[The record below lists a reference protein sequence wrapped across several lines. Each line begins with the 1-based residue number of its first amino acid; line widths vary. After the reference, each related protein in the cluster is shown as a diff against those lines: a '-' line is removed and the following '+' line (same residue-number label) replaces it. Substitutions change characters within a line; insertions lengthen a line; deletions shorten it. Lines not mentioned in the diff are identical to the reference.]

1 MTNGEKIKEIF
12 PNIKIITQ
20 YDNPFGD
27 RFMVFRLNN
36 ENMQINM
43 EWWNTEYKEP
53 TTECGPKI
61 DKSAMM
67 HEIYMQGVNMAGEY
81 QGCWVRF
88 KEIEKI
94 VDRYVR

>member
-1 MTNGEKIKEIF
+1 MTNGEKTLNVF
-12 PNIKIITQ
+12 PNATTRI
-20 YDNPFGD
+20 
-27 RFMVFRLNN
+27 VEN
-36 ENMQINM
+36 EGFTYIEVEQNDKWIADFDM
-43 EWWNTEYKEP
+43 EWWNAEYKEP
-53 TTECGPKI
+53 TIEHEQKI

-67 HEIYMQGVNMAGEY
+67 HEIYMQGVNMGGEY

>member
-1 MTNGEKIKEIF
+1 MTNGEKIKEVF
-12 PNIKIITQ
+12 PNGIYPSSGTW
-20 YDNPFGD
+20 
-27 RFMVFRLNN
+27 RSM
-36 ENMQINM
+36 
-43 EWWNTEYKEP
+43 EYKEP
-53 TTECGPKI
+53 TMEHVPKI

>member
-1 MTNGEKIKEIF
+1 MTKEVESAIEALKRDIHNAKLSGYQTYHYEMAIKALE
-12 PNIKIITQ
+12 Q
-20 YDNPFGD
+20 
-27 RFMVFRLNN
+27 
-36 ENMQINM
+36 
-43 EWWNTEYKEP
+43 EP
-53 TTECGPKI
+53 TIEYVQKI

-67 HEIYMQGVNMAGEY
+67 HEIYMAGVNMADEY